1 MASSSRQAGS
11 NRPGGAALRCI
22 LVAVAIDVV
31 DGISVAFSY
40 SAEPARD
47 SSCIDVTDRP
57 LLDDR
62 RISLSARAVRECDK
76 AARKLLG
83 SPRSSSVFSAPARPA
98 LKGRSFEEALRLN
111 RESSAHAVGISQQCF
126 GIIPKIRE
134 VDDYITPELQ
144 GRVVE
149 VHPELVFYEMSGGK
163 SVKEGKKSKGGLAH
177 RLELLAEAFD
187 FNASELVENHRSSK
201 VARDDIVDAMAACW
215 TAERIL
221 KGEEVRVP
229 NEPVRD
235 SKGLLMEIV
244 R

>member
-1 MASSSRQAGS
+1 MTWIAGVDGCKAGWVVVRLELDSRS
-11 NRPGGAALRCI
+11 I
-22 LVAVAIDVV
+22 AIDVV
-31 DGISVAFSY
+31 DGISVVL
-40 SAEPARD
+40 D
-47 SSCIDVTDRP
+47 SENPPEILCIDVP
-57 LLDDR
+57 IELLDE
-62 RISLSARAVRECDK
+62 AVRGGRECDK
-76 AARKLLG
+76 AARKFLG

-134 VDDYITPELQ
+134 VDDYMTPELQ

>member
-1 MASSSRQAGS
+1 M
-11 NRPGGAALRCI
+11 
-22 LVAVAIDVV
+22 
-31 DGISVAFSY
+31 
-40 SAEPARD
+40 
-47 SSCIDVTDRP
+47 
-57 LLDDR
+57 
-62 RISLSARAVRECDK
+62 
-76 AARKLLG
+76 
-83 SPRSSSVFSAPARPA
+83 
-98 LKGRSFEEALRLN
+98 
-111 RESSAHAVGISQQCF
+111 
-126 GIIPKIRE
+126 
-134 VDDYITPELQ
+134 TPELQ